1 MKKLFTIFGHIYP
14 LNITPING
22 ISKNAFAK
30 SITLSQKFQ
39 KINISLFFK
48 NSGIIPV
55 VYEFCTL
62 AEKIHNTV
70 SELKIAGINRMDTY
84 RCNHAYSNYTLRFT
98 KTHLLKFTIPAIS
111 ITEYKT
117 NNSIPGT
124 INMFRNKYQN
134 TF

>member
-1 MKKLFTIFGHIYP
+1 MLLQKALPFHRNSRKLILVFS
-14 LNITPING
+14 L
-22 ISKNAFAK
+22 
-30 SITLSQKFQ
+30 
-39 KINISLFFK
+39 KIQ
-48 NSGIIPV
+48 
-55 VYEFCTL
+55 
-62 AEKIHNTV
+62 NTV